1 MPKLYARQTALTS
14 VGGRID
20 YISNPKRQENL
31 LAVHDNADAAYWQ
44 RLAQECKLASKHID
58 PKQNKKS
65 VQGRELTIQL
75 SNSLLQ
81 RLSPEE
87 IARTLAESFEQ
98 KYNRPC
104 VVAVHFNKKKTNLHA
119 HLIYAERE
127 LLKEPKEKIAPRA
140 LFFDEKGN
148 RQYKKTSILDED
160 GKLRPGCKIVKKGE
174 VYERRLFGAVDQS
187 FSSKSW
193 LKEAKSEWLLPLR
206 NGVLRGDVE
215 ITEYNPASGEL
226 PQQHIGK
233 NVEYGAPETAATI
246 EAYNEKVKKF
256 NQMVREGIISKENAL
271 FVQKKEKHTK
281 RDKGKALSRLIKQLM
296 EAYHKFFNSRI
307 QEKPEQEPKKKL
319 SLEKQIFDAAQR
331 SNLSGTADPEK
342 EQEH

>member
-31 LAVHDNADAAYWQ
+31 LAVHDGADAAYWQ

-65 VQGRELTIQL
+65 VQGRELTMQL

-127 LLKEPKEKIAPRA
+127 LLKDPKEKIAPRA
-140 LFFDEKGN
+140 LFFDEKGI
-148 RQYKKTSILDED
+148 RQYKKIAILDED

-174 VYERRLFGAVDQS
+174 VYERRLFGPVDQS
-187 FSSKSW
+187 FSSKAW
-193 LKEAKSEWLLPLR
+193 LKEAKSEWLLPLQ

-215 ITEYNPASGEL
+215 ITEYNPETGEL
-226 PQQHIGK
+226 PQQHVGK
-233 NVEYGAPETAATI
+233 NVEYGSPEIAATI
-246 EAYNEKVKKF
+246 EAYNEDVKQF
-256 NQMVREGIISKENAL
+256 NQLVREGFVTKENAL
-271 FVQKKEKHTK
+271 FVQEKEKHMR
-281 RDKGKALSRLIKQLM
+281 RDKGKILHRVLGRLLEMYKNYKERIPGTLS
-296 EAYHKFFNSRI
+296 ET
-307 QEKPEQEPKKKL
+307 EKENKS
-319 SLEKQIFDAAQR
+319 SLKDKILKAKERATLPSSAE
-331 SNLSGTADPEK
+331 PEK